1 MRRFS
6 MGLHRNGTLEAEFR
20 WEKSLP
26 DFRMCHILLI
36 HTSATS
42 FAFVLPKQKLPENC
56 SLWFNTRY
64 LCWGTRQLSRHNTQA
79 SSSKECVGSGSD
91 TLSSC
96 YQWICQHWICQKI
109 SQTQNCHTKE
119 NLKRAN
125 PFLTYK
131 AQASIHQLH
140 SHLSYLKNP
149 VHFFS
154 LAKTDE

>member
-1 MRRFS
+1 MEVAVQEID
-6 MGLHRNGTLEAEFR
+6 GIWVLIYVKLIIVITLGIESPKRPLQQVEAV
-20 WEKSLP
+20 SY
-26 DFRMCHILLI
+26 
-36 HTSATS
+36 
-42 FAFVLPKQKLPENC
+42 PEAL
-56 SLWFNTRY
+56 SDAEVQHGSPSQWY